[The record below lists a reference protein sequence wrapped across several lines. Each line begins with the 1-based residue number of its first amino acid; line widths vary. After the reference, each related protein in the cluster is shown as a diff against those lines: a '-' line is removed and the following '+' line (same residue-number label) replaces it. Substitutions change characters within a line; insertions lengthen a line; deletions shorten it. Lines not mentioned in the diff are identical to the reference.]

1 MKPLDSISW
10 PLIVVL
16 CLTLGL
22 SPYVPV
28 PHVWQKLTM
37 LLNGDLTQGV
47 DIFDLIFHG
56 TPWMLAIAKI
66 IRG

>member
-1 MKPLDSISW
+1 MKPLDTISW
-10 PLIVVL
+10 PIIIIL

-22 SPYVPV
+22 APYLPE
-28 PHVWQKLTM
+28 PHVWQKLNM
-37 LLNGDLTQGV
+37 LLQGTLTQGV

-56 TPWMLAIAKI
+56 SPWLLLIAKM